1 LPPDSSDFLAPAA
14 ARADSIGRAPT
25 LVDETPLVVIEPRG
39 GWAPLDLRE
48 LWGYRELLFLL
59 ASRDVKVRYKQ
70 TILGIAWA
78 VIQPIFMMAVFSVF
92 FGRLAGVPSDGIPY
106 PLFAFAGLLP
116 WMFFS
121 NVVTNCANSLV
132 GNANLITK
140 VYFPRMIIPA
150 AAVGAGLVDFAIS
163 FLLLVALMVYYGVGV
178 TSSVLLLPILIVLLT
193 LVALGVGM
201 GLSALNVKY
210 RDVRYALPFLIQFWM
225 FVTPVIY
232 PASLVPEQWRWVLW
246 LNPLTGVIQGFRTAL
261 VGAPFDRTGLAVS
274 AVVTVLLLTYAA
286 YAFRRMERSFA
297 DTV

>member
-1 LPPDSSDFLAPAA
+1 LPPDSSDFVVGVA
-14 ARADSIGRAPT
+14 ARPDSVPAGGTAVERA
-25 LVDETPLVVIEPRG
+25 PLVVIEPRS

-48 LWGYRELLFLL
+48 LWDYRELLYLL

-70 TILGIAWA
+70 TVLGIAWA
-78 VIQPIFMMAVFSVF
+78 VIQPIFMMAVFTVF

-150 AAVGAGLVDFAIS
+150 AAVGAGLVDFGIS
-163 FLLLVALMVYYGVGV
+163 FLLLVALMIYYGVGV
-178 TSSVLLLPILIVLLT
+178 TVWILLLPVLFLLLT
-193 LVALGVGM
+193 LASLAVGM
-201 GLSALNVKY
+201 GLSALNVQY
-210 RDVRYALPFLIQFWM
+210 RDVRYALPFVIQFWM

-232 PASLVPEQWRWVLW
+232 PASMVPDRWRWILW

-261 VGAPFDRTGLAVS
+261 VGAPFDRTGLVVS
-274 AVVTVLLLTYAA
+274 AIITSLALTYAA